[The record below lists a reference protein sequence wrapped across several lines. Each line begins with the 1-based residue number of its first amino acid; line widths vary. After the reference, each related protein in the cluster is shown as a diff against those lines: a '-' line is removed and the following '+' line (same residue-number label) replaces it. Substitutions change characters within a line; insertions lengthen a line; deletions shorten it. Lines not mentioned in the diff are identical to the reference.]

1 MSFYSLPSSILNH
14 VKHSTLNAAYTFY
27 YATEAALG
35 PTTTDEVASGSSSGE
50 ESLLKERKEQRLRA
64 LMKDLL
70 IEAKAVRPKRFPSSG
85 VSIFPRV
92 QPVTDPPHIP
102 RAAQAEFDVMN
113 SLTML
118 DNASFL
124 EDQKFGP
131 GSGYLNYYLYNWRT
145 AKVSGGHPADRSG
158 TSGVGLVML

>member
-50 ESLLKERKEQRLRA
+50 ESLLKERKKQRLRA

-70 IEAKAVRPKRFPSSG
+70 IEAKAVRPKRFPPAALASS
-85 VSIFPRV
+85 
-92 QPVTDPPHIP
+92 
-102 RAAQAEFDVMN
+102 
-113 SLTML
+113 L
-118 DNASFL
+118 ASN
-124 EDQKFGP
+124 P
-131 GSGYLNYYLYNWRT
+131 
-145 AKVSGGHPADRSG
+145 
-158 TSGVGLVML
+158 